1 MLPKPASAPNLH
13 STRRAQRHHRQH
25 PRQATKQAPTPA
37 PTVASIPA
45 PPARLDPPAR
55 RPRLPVAD
63 LPWLLPPIVRLL
75 VAGDSPA
82 APCHIH
88 ASHRS
93 LLRPRPRWRPE
104 PSGTDTMS
112 EPLTAAEEEN
122 YTSIIDA
129 ILATANLETV
139 SIKSIRGGLQKALG
153 DKDLSGQKNAIKQL
167 IGKRFDAITSASG
180 TMPTP
185 PPLSFPTDDVRPS
198 PKRDRSEMTNGHDHD
213 EAEEEDGG
221 EIEVSLPP
229 AKKKQKRE
237 SSTDDDAKLAAQL
250 QAEENRRASARATRG
265 SNGNTSASKPRKK
278 APKKK
283 SSNKVK
289 AEDDSDVDGSGGE
302 AKTKRKAGGGFQKP
316 FSLSHHLALL
326 CGEPVLS
333 RPQVVKKLWE
343 HIKGNDLQDPND
355 KRQILC
361 DEMMQAVF
369 KQSKVDMFQM
379 NKLIGNHL
387 YPVEEE

>member
-1 MLPKPASAPNLH
+1 
-13 STRRAQRHHRQH
+13 
-25 PRQATKQAPTPA
+25 
-37 PTVASIPA
+37 
-45 PPARLDPPAR
+45 
-55 RPRLPVAD
+55 
-63 LPWLLPPIVRLL
+63 
-75 VAGDSPA
+75 
-82 APCHIH
+82 
-88 ASHRS
+88 
-93 LLRPRPRWRPE
+93 
-104 PSGTDTMS
+104 MS
-112 EPLTAAEEEN
+112 EPLSAAEEEN
-122 YTSIIDA
+122 YTSIIDT

-139 SIKSIRGGLQKALG
+139 SIKSIRGDLQKALG
-153 DKDLSGQKNAIKQL
+153 HKDLSGQKNAIKQL

-185 PPLSFPTDDVRPS
+185 PSLSFPTDDIRPS

-237 SSTDDDAKLAAQL
+237 SSLDDDAKLAAQL

-265 SNGNTSASKPRKK
+265 SNGNSSASKQRKK

-302 AKTKRKAGGGFQKP
+302 ARTKRKAGGGFQKP

-326 CGEPVLS
+326 CGESVVGFLCRPRVHPPDGLTGGPSTTVYSSPGRRSS
-333 RPQVVKKLWE
+333 RSCGSISRATTSRTLMTSARSFATK
-343 HIKGNDLQDPND
+343 
-355 KRQILC
+355 
-361 DEMMQAVF
+361 
-369 KQSKVDMFQM
+369 
-379 NKLIGNHL
+379 
-387 YPVEEE
+387 